1 MNNKAIMDKQLI
13 ISVHN
18 EVGVLAKISSL
29 ISGGGINLI
38 AVCGYTI
45 DNRGFVVIVTEDNQK
60 AKKILES
67 KNYDVREEEVIL
79 VTLDNKPGALK
90 EVTEKIAKVGVDLT
104 LVYGSVVQKGKE
116 SRIVLVSED
125 NATALAAIRIK

>member
-1 MNNKAIMDKQLI
+1 MNNTAAMDQQLI

-18 EVGVLAKISSL
+18 EVGMLAKISGL
-29 ISGGGINLI
+29 IADAGINLV

-45 DNRGFVVIVTEDNQK
+45 DNRGFVVIVTEDNAK
-60 AKKILES
+60 AKKILKG
-67 KNYDVREEEVIL
+67 KNFDVREEEVIL

-90 EVTEKIAKVGVDLT
+90 DVTEKIAKVGVDLT
-104 LVYGSVVQKGKE
+104 LVYGSVVPKGKE